1 MPDLPK
7 LMGRR
12 ASFQK
17 VRQLVDVVELQVSA
31 KQVPQQVE
39 RVIGK
44 SVRGMERG
52 KRKRPDFAYTPP
64 VPEPL

>member
-1 MPDLPK
+1 
-7 LMGRR
+7 MGRR

-52 KRKRPDFAYTPP
+52 KRKRPVFAYTPP